1 MLLSWNLK
9 RWMRRR
15 AQVLSDDGQA
25 SGCEDSFC
33 STAYFLLFAIPIVIV
48 MTDDISTCVIQ
59 NRMALIRVH
68 ARCS

>member
-9 RWMRRR
+9 RWMRQR

-33 STAYFLLFAIPIVIV
+33 STARLLLFAILIVIV
-48 MTDDISTCVIQ
+48 MTDDISTCVVQ
-59 NRMALIRVH
+59 KRMALIREY
-68 ARCS
+68 ALCS

>member
-25 SGCEDSFC
+25 SGCEVSFC
-33 STAYFLLFAIPIVIV
+33 STACLLLFAILIVIV
-48 MTDDISTCVIQ
+48 MTDDISTFVVQ
-59 NRMALIRVH
+59 KRMVLIRVH